1 MNEMVE
7 KVVEQLN
14 SKKFNACFCGSREEL
29 LSEIAEIIGEAAK
42 IARGASVT
50 LDQIGFNDFIE
61 KKLGKTL
68 YDGWRNKGH
77 DMTRREEFRASL
89 CSDVY
94 VSGTNAIT
102 EKGELV
108 FVDGTGN
115 RVAALSYGPEK
126 VIIVSSTS
134 KIVKNYS
141 AALTRVKQIAA
152 PKNAVRLNFT
162 ENPCMQTGKCMN
174 CQVPTRMCNLH
185 LHMQYP
191 PKGTE
196 YHVLLVE
203 EQLGF

>member
-29 LSEIAEIIGEAAK
+29 LSKIAEIIGEAAK

-134 KIVKNYS
+134 KIVKN
-141 AALTRVKQIAA
+141 
-152 PKNAVRLNFT
+152 
-162 ENPCMQTGKCMN
+162 
-174 CQVPTRMCNLH
+174 
-185 LHMQYP
+185 
-191 PKGTE
+191 
-196 YHVLLVE
+196 
-203 EQLGF
+203 